1 MIHYSYTQHIS
12 GRDLHAIRDSAL
24 IGLAPALVHEG
35 IGTYLGPRSPQIR
48 IRCCMECF
56 CVCVCLLSEASFLE
70 GETSNLSLCLLIGV
84 ETTLCSV
91 IDLYLLR
98 NTMVSES
105 IRQLKDIRFH
115 LAYSQHSWVL
125 TVVSVKSNWEMQIL
139 LWHLEEWTVTYFV
152 LVGWQSERHTLLF
165 LVE

>member
-1 MIHYSYTQHIS
+1 MYLHLLLCMKEQAHIWAHVAPKLEL
-12 GRDLHAIRDSAL
+12 GTVWSA
-24 IGLAPALVHEG
+24 
-35 IGTYLGPRSPQIR
+35 S
-48 IRCCMECF
+48 
-56 CVCVCLLSEASFLE
+56 VCVSAFSLRCHSWK
-70 GETSNLSLCLLIGV
+70 GKTSNLSLCLLIGV

-125 TVVSVKSNWEMQIL
+125 TVVSVKSNWEMQIS